1 MRSAPRGSRTDH
13 GRGGRRER
21 TLFAVPSSPCS
32 TWPWLLALTIGACGS
47 PSSSEDADAGG
58 SLDARPGS
66 DGPDEP
72 PSCDC
77 PLGQSC
83 PAGDGVCVDAPL
95 VAASLR
101 QRMGDARPALTI
113 CLVAPGGLHDVFAED
128 GDCTLSTSNVELD
141 PTLDVGLATVSGP
154 TIGSTSHD
162 PRAGCP
168 VPLVDLDFTMPLPAG
183 EPISFALA
191 GGADVAAMTIDA
203 QAPSPVD
210 VSAPAAVTIG
220 APAAFTWTPG
230 AGTFDGVI
238 ALFGTGG
245 WIARCTK
252 LGDSGSLVL
261 TGALSQMM
269 TTGTAQLVVGTF
281 TRTRIHTDDGVAV
294 DFLVTQEQA
303 RTITIRSP

>member
-1 MRSAPRGSRTDH
+1 MLVLAIGS
-13 GRGGRRER
+13 
-21 TLFAVPSSPCS
+21 
-32 TWPWLLALTIGACGS
+32 CGS
-47 PSSSEDADAGG
+47 PGEHADADAGG
-58 SLDARPGS
+58 SADAPVDTAAT
-66 DGPDEP
+66 DGR

-95 VAASLR
+95 VTASLR

-128 GDCTLSTSNVELD
+128 GDCTLTTSGVTLD

-154 TIGSTSHD
+154 TIGSTTYD

-191 GGADVAAMTIDA
+191 GGADVAAMTIDE

-210 VSAPAAVTIG
+210 VSSPAAVTIG

-230 AGTFDGVI
+230 TGTFDGVI
-238 ALFGTGG
+238 VLFGTGG

-269 TTGTAQLVVGTF
+269 TTGTAQLTVGTF
-281 TRTRIHTDDGVAV
+281 ARTRLHTDAGVAV
-294 DFLVTQEQA
+294 DFLVTQEQT
-303 RTITIRSP
+303 RTITIQSP